1 MTNFHLTEH
10 SFILPALNA
19 GAWLVVGTL
28 LGALYFLTLRWN
40 VQTFMVGKSL
50 PAALFIQLVR
60 FSVLAGGLVII
71 SKQFGALPLLVA
83 TAGIVAA
90 RTAIV
95 RFGVQP

>member
-1 MTNFHLTEH
+1 MTKFHLTEH
-10 SFILPALNA
+10 SLILPVLNI

-40 VQTFMVGKSL
+40 IQTFIVGKSP
-50 PAALFIQLVR
+50 PAAFLIQLIR

-83 TAGIVAA
+83 TAGIIAA
-90 RTAIV
+90 RTAII
-95 RFGVQP
+95 RFGVRP